1 MMQAGRWELSDGLV
15 IRLDTDRERI
25 TELEG
30 TSAETFQTKMKRGK
44 KKKKKKDGRE
54 GGSEEVKRTG
64 SIFKA
69 RLHLGVDCGL

>member
-44 KKKKKKDGRE
+44 KKKKKRM
-54 GGSEEVKRTG
+54 GGKEEVKEETEQAL
-64 SIFKA
+64 S
-69 RLHLGVDCGL
+69 

>member
-30 TSAETFQTKMKRGK
+30 TSAETIQTKMKRGK
-44 KKKKKKDGRE
+44 KKKKKRM
-54 GGSEEVKRTG
+54 GGKEEVKKETEQAL
-64 SIFKA
+64 S
-69 RLHLGVDCGL
+69 

>member
-44 KKKKKKDGRE
+44 KKKKKRV
-54 GGSEEVKRTG
+54 GGTEEVKKETEQAL
-64 SIFKA
+64 S
-69 RLHLGVDCGL
+69 

>member
-44 KKKKKKDGRE
+44 KKKKRM
-54 GGSEEVKRTG
+54 GGKEEVKEETEQAL
-64 SIFKA
+64 S
-69 RLHLGVDCGL
+69 